1 MTEEDY
7 KNITIMNQKPVYIFA
22 KWRVK
27 EGELN
32 VVLNLLSEVAIKSKT
47 ESGNL
52 FYKVHQSNTDPDV
65 IILFE
70 GYEDDA
76 AVAAHRSSEHFQ
88 ALVIGKIVPL
98 LAEREVVLASE
109 IVWG

>member
-1 MTEEDY
+1 
-7 KNITIMNQKPVYIFA
+7 MNQKPVYTFA

-32 VVLNLLSEVAIKSKT
+32 IVLGLLSEVAVKSNA

-65 IILFE
+65 IVLFE

-88 ALVIGKIVPL
+88 TLVIGKIVPL

-109 IVWG
+109 IVW